1 MSFCLV
7 YKQSTTGSE
16 YTKTRFLPVKKFPSR
31 KMNKGPR
38 RGRAKQSSRESETIS
53 VSSIQ
58 SNHDSVGTVT
68 EEDKVSR
75 RKGLAKL
82 IMFGLLVI
90 VGFYFL
96 LYHVI
101 SEAKRKQNGILMLGN
116 VFVFVECLLFFSG
129 LY

>member
-1 MSFCLV
+1 
-7 YKQSTTGSE
+7 
-16 YTKTRFLPVKKFPSR
+16 
-31 KMNKGPR
+31 MNKGPR